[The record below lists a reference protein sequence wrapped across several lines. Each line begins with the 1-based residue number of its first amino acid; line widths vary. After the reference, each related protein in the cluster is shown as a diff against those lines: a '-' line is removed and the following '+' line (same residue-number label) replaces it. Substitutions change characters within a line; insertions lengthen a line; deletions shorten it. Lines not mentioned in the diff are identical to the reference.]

1 MGALCS
7 AAALCSTVA
16 QRCTEVEQDGAGK
29 SGRVWCEL
37 ANGRG
42 HGRPRGSEVLQSVGH
57 DELQIFQRL
66 KELILPQNYDQ
77 NTNFDSLKLPNQR
90 EFAKTTLI

>member
-7 AAALCSTVA
+7 AAALCSA
-16 QRCTEVEQDGAGK
+16 MARRCTEAEQDGVGK

-42 HGRPRGSEVLQSVGH
+42 HGRPRGSKVLWPVGH
-57 DELQIFQRL
+57 DELQTFQKL
-66 KELILPQNYDQ
+66 KELILPQNYD
-77 NTNFDSLKLPNQR
+77 
-90 EFAKTTLI
+90 